1 MSWIEEETQFP
12 DRRDRLWHA
21 CTPETPGELRHLEER
36 LVHLQELSGSAHLQ
50 DEQHLATW
58 DAGEGTAQS
67 GRQEEFSTAAANREQ
82 KAENVTPEVNQGQA
96 AEAL

>member
-1 MSWIEEETQFP
+1 M
-12 DRRDRLWHA
+12 
-21 CTPETPGELRHLEER
+21 PETPGELRHLEER
-36 LVHLQELSGSAHLQ
+36 LVHLQELSNSAHLQ

-82 KAENVTPEVNQGQA
+82 KKAENVTREVNQGQA
-96 AEAL
+96 TEAL